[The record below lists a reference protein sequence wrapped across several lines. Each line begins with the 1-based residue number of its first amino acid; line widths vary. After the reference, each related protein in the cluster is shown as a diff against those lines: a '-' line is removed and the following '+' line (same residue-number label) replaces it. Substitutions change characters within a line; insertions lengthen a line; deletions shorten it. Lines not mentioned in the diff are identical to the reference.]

1 MNPLEQE
8 IIQRFEESRNAYNKA
23 ASLMKSG
30 RSHEAESLLRQALTL
45 YPREIFLD
53 EDIEID
59 KSVLDSYDLLFSNI
73 RERLE
78 KIERDR
84 ELPPRLDSRAIK
96 SLQDLIERN
105 QGPAVPT
112 RRPGMKTQ
120 TGFTPAAGMPMP
132 APPPEPA
139 PPAIDLDEPR
149 VELTHDQIIAELQAA
164 ARASADEPPL
174 HTRGAALEEGA
185 IDAFEIS
192 LDDSGGM
199 PPVPAEEPVEEFDI
213 EFTPTRTPDTAAMD
227 LDSAIADE
235 IVVQEDFGLD
245 AAPEPAETESGPESA
260 IVLDEEIESIPEPEP
275 DIEIVSEP
283 EPEMDLELEPE
294 PEPEIEAEIEAETQH
309 AAGSS
314 AAEVSVDLD
323 AGVAAALSALEA
335 EAGSPP
341 ADTDNRGTE
350 TGVDIEEPGAADGAD
365 EPEADSPRSEFD
377 DLTPLPDREDSAPAA
392 LEVRESVLSAPDA
405 GSAAEPGIEDVT
417 EIDIPPL
424 PEPPVNAADSDAQ
437 ALDDIQAVLD
447 QNPDEEDVPLDDRK
461 PGRVLMG
468 FFEKIKSKLRKKPK
482 DEFDLALEGNALQ
495 PGEESAAAEQAALDE
510 PVEAV
515 EAPPAAPEPEAEAA
529 PQPPPPQAQAPGEEL
544 PGEEEALED
553 DAVVAEMVKIEEPRE
568 RKVHIQVYDS
578 GRTARLLANVLVLAL
593 FGLGLLIAY
602 MLAKPSVQLHY
613 AYSAALDHGDSSGKP
628 AEPSWSARALNL
640 AWGIVAV
647 TGDPDQR
654 AAAAVKS
661 ASAAQ
666 STEKFQAALAA
677 GSVSSL
683 LQAGQSE
690 TAVRMAR
697 TARSGGLGGHA
708 LNSAEFQSLTQ
719 AADEAV
725 RQGKHAEALKFVEV
739 MNSRLEDTAYP
750 TPGTHARAVNEA
762 RRAGFLAMAH
772 AAAAA
777 INAGDARKAFSL
789 IEPALDGAQ
798 PDQSLAAAFE
808 SLKAKIKAALE
819 ADAEAA
825 RQAQK
830 QDEAQ
835 ALADMATRL

>member
-30 RSHEAESLLRQALTL
+30 RNHEAESLLRQALTL

-53 EDIEID
+53 EDVEID

-84 ELPPRLDSRAIK
+84 ELPPRLDSQAIK

-105 QGPAVPT
+105 QGPAAPT

-120 TGFTPAAGMPMP
+120 AGFTPAAGMPMP

-139 PPAIDLDEPR
+139 PPALDLDDPR

-164 ARASADEPPL
+164 ARASEGEPPL
-174 HTRGAALEEGA
+174 HARGAALEEGA

-192 LDDSGGM
+192 LDDSSGM

-213 EFTPTRTPDTAAMD
+213 EVAPPRTPDTAAMD
-227 LDSAIADE
+227 LDSAIAEE

-245 AAPEPAETESGPESA
+245 DAAPEPVETESLPEPA
-260 IVLDEEIESIPEPEP
+260 IDLDEEIQTEPQP
-275 DIEIVSEP
+275 P
-283 EPEMDLELEPE
+283 
-294 PEPEIEAEIEAETQH
+294 AE
-309 AAGSS
+309 SS
-314 AAEVSVDLD
+314 APEVSVDLD
-323 AGVAAALSALEA
+323 ADLDAALSALEA
-335 EAGSPP
+335 EDGAPP
-341 ADTDNRGTE
+341 ADREDLGTE
-350 TGVDIEEPGAADGAD
+350 TGVDIQEQGEKDGED
-365 EPEADSPRSEFD
+365 ETEAGGPRSAFD
-377 DLTPLPDREDSAPAA
+377 DLTPIPDREDAAPAA
-392 LEVRESVLSAPDA
+392 LEVRESRMTAPVP
-405 GSAAEPGIEDVT
+405 EPSPVKAIDDVT

-424 PEPPVNAADSDAQ
+424 PAPPVNGGAGDAQ
-437 ALDDIQAVLD
+437 AMDAIDAMQD
-447 QNPDEEDVPLDDRK
+447 QSLDEEDVPLDDRK
-461 PGRVLMG
+461 PGRGLMG
-468 FFEKIKSKLRKKPK
+468 FIDKIKSKLRKKPK
-482 DEFDLALEGNALQ
+482 DEFDLALEGDAQQ
-495 PGEESAAAEQAALDE
+495 PGEESAAVEQAASVE

-515 EAPPAAPEPEAEAA
+515 EPPPAAPEPEPEAA
-529 PQPPPPQAQAPGEEL
+529 PQPPPPQAQAPGEEQ

-578 GRTARLLANVLVLAL
+578 GRTARLLANVLVLTL

-602 MLAKPSVQLHY
+602 MIAKPAVQLHY
-613 AYSAALDHGDSSGKP
+613 AYSAAVDHGESGGKSEDP
-628 AEPSWSARALNL
+628 AWSARALNL

-661 ASAAQ
+661 ASAAE

-708 LNSAEFQSLTQ
+708 LNSAEFRSLTQ

-739 MNSRLEDTAYP
+739 MNSRLEDPSYP

-772 AAAAA
+772 AAGAA
-777 INAGDARKAFSL
+777 INAGDAQKAFTL

-798 PDQSLAAAFE
+798 PDQALAAAFE

-835 ALADMATRL
+835 ALADMAARL

>member
-8 IIQRFEESRNAYNKA
+8 IILRFEESRNAYNKA

-30 RSHEAESLLRQALTL
+30 RNHEAELLLRQALTL

-53 EDIEID
+53 EDVEID

-84 ELPPRLDSRAIK
+84 ELPPRLDSQAIK

-105 QGPAVPT
+105 QGPAAPT

-120 TGFTPAAGMPMP
+120 AGFTTAAGMPMP

-139 PPAIDLDEPR
+139 RPALDLDEPR

-164 ARASADEPPL
+164 ARASADEPPI

-192 LDDSGGM
+192 LDDSGGTT
-199 PPVPAEEPVEEFDI
+199 PVPAEEPVEAFDI
-213 EFTPTRTPDTAAMD
+213 EFTPPRTPDTAAMD
-227 LDSAIADE
+227 LDSTIADE

-245 AAPEPAETESGPESA
+245 TAPEPVETESLPEPA
-260 IVLDEEIESIPEPEP
+260 IDLDEEIESISEPEP

-283 EPEMDLELEPE
+283 EPEMDLNLEIEPPPEPVLEPE
-294 PEPEIEAEIEAETQH
+294 PEAEPQPLAEA
-309 AAGSS
+309 S
-314 AAEVSVDLD
+314 APEVSVDLD
-323 AGVAAALSALEA
+323 ADLDAALSALEA
-335 EAGSPP
+335 EDGAPP
-341 ADTDNRGTE
+341 ADREDLGPE
-350 TGVDIEEPGAADGAD
+350 TGVDIEEQD
-365 EPEADSPRSEFD
+365 ETEAGGPRSAFD
-377 DLTPLPDREDSAPAA
+377 DLTPIPDREDAAPEA
-392 LEVRESVLSAPDA
+392 LEVRESRLSAPDA
-405 GSAAEPGIEDVT
+405 GLAAQPVIEDVT
-417 EIDIPPL
+417 VIDIPPL
-424 PEPPVNAADSDAQ
+424 PEPPLNSGAGDTQ
-437 ALDDIQAVLD
+437 ALDAIDAMQD
-447 QNPDEEDVPLDDRK
+447 QSLDEEDVPLDGRK
-461 PGRVLMG
+461 PGRGLMG
-468 FFEKIKSKLRKKPK
+468 FFDKIKSKLRKKPR
-482 DEFDLALEGNALQ
+482 DEFDLALAEESEQ
-495 PGEESAAAEQAALDE
+495 PGEETMAAEQAAPDA

-515 EAPPAAPEPEAEAA
+515 EPPPAAPEPEPEAA
-529 PQPPPPQAQAPGEEL
+529 PQPPPPQAQAPGEAQ

-578 GRTARLLANVLVLAL
+578 GRTARLLANVLVLTL

-602 MLAKPSVQLHY
+602 MLAKPAVQLHY
-613 AYSAALDHGDSSGKP
+613 AYSTAVDHGGTSGKL

-661 ASAAQ
+661 ASAAE
-666 STEKFQAALAA
+666 STEKFQSALAA

-683 LQAGQSE
+683 LHAGQSE
-690 TAVRMAR
+690 TAARMAR
-697 TARSGGLGGHA
+697 TARSGGFAGHA
-708 LNSAEFQSLTQ
+708 LNSAEFRSLTQ

-725 RQGKHAEALKFVEV
+725 RQGKHAEALKLVEV
-739 MNSRLEDTAYP
+739 MNSRLEDPAYP

-772 AAAAA
+772 AAGAA
-777 INAGDARKAFSL
+777 INAGDAQKAFSL

-798 PDQSLAAAFE
+798 PDQALAAAFE

-835 ALADMATRL
+835 SLADMAARL